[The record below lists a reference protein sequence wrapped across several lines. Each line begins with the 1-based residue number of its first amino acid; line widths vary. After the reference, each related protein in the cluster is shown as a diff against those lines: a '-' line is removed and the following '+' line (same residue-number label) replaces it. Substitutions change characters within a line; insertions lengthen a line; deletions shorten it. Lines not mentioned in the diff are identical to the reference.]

1 MMRKDCVNAMTKL
14 SRTIGFRLDAH
25 CWGLLEARARRCG
38 TSPGDL
44 ARTLVVDR
52 LAGNDADELHGVH
65 EQLVRMEAELVA
77 IRRDQ
82 ADFLESFRTRHRRRQ
97 PDALRLDYYSLPPK

>member
-1 MMRKDCVNAMTKL
+1 MRQDCANAMNKL

-44 ARTLVVDR
+44 ARTLVVNH
-52 LAGNDADELHGVH
+52 LAERDADELHGVG
-65 EQLVRMEAELVA
+65 ERLVRMEAELTA
-77 IRRDQ
+77 IRREQ
-82 ADFLESFRTRHRRRQ
+82 SDFLESFRNRYRRRQ